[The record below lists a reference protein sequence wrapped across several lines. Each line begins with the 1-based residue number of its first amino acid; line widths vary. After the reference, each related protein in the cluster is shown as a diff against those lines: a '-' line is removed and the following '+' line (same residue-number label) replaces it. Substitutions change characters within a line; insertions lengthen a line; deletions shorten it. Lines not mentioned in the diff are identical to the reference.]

1 MFSIILP
8 LYNKAPYVEKTLL
21 SIAKQNF
28 KDFELIIL
36 NDGSTDESLETVQ
49 HYIQKNRVLKSLQEK
64 GLLRVISQKNQGVSV
79 TRNKGANLAKEDYL
93 VFIDGD
99 DWWKVDFLQELSLLI
114 EKCPEAGIY
123 GTSFSKVY
131 KHKTIEADFNLP
143 PDFESGY
150 IDYCQLYTDN
160 ATEWMPLTSISV
172 AIKKEVFLKCG
183 EFPKNITMGED
194 FILWLTIA
202 LKYKVAFLSKS
213 LAYYNQD
220 IAFNKRSVDK
230 LHIPQNNMIWNF
242 SRFDKEAR
250 ENPKVK
256 RLLDILRARQLYKY
270 YISKRYFNEAKK
282 ELAKIDWD
290 NVPMKYK
297 VPYKKNR
304 WVARCIFNCKLVAK
318 SILRK

>member
-8 LYNKAPYVEKTLL
+8 LYNKAPYVEKTLE
-21 SIAKQNF
+21 SIALQRF
-28 KDFELIIL
+28 KDYELIIL
-36 NDGSTDESLETVQ
+36 NDGSTDKSLETV
-49 HYIQKNRVLKSLQEK
+49 HYYIQKNTVLKNLQEE
-64 GLLRVISQKNQGVSV
+64 GLLRIISQENQGVSV
-79 TRNKGANLAKEDYL
+79 TRNNGVKLAQQDYI

-99 DWWKVDFLQELSLLI
+99 DWWKPDFLYEMALLI

-131 KHKTIEADFNLP
+131 KHKTIEAQFDLP
-143 PDFESGY
+143 SDFESGY
-150 IDYCQLYTDN
+150 IDYCQLYADN

-183 EFPKNITMGED
+183 AFPKKITMGED
-194 FILWLTIA
+194 FILWLNIA
-202 LKYKVAFLSKS
+202 LRYKVAFLSKS
-213 LAYYNQD
+213 LAYYNQN

-230 LHIPQNNMIWNF
+230 LHLPQNNMVWNF
-242 SRFDKEAR
+242 SRFDKEAK

-270 YISKRYFNEAKK
+270 YISKKYYKEAKK
-282 ELAKIDWD
+282 ELEKIDWD
-290 NVPMKYK
+290 NVPLKYK
-297 VPYKKNR
+297 VPYHKNR
-304 WVARCIFNCKLVAK
+304 WIARCIFNGKIIAK

>member
-8 LYNKAPYVEKTLL
+8 LYNKAPYVEKTLE
-21 SIAKQNF
+21 SIALQSYKN
-28 KDFELIIL
+28 FELIIL

-64 GLLRVISQKNQGVSV
+64 KLLRIISQENQGVSV
-79 TRNKGANLAKEDYL
+79 TRNNGVKLAKQDYI

-99 DWWKVDFLQELSLLI
+99 DWWKADFLKELSLLI
-114 EKCPEAGIY
+114 EKYPEAGIY

-150 IDYCQLYTDN
+150 IDYCQLYADN

-172 AIKKEVFLKCG
+172 AIKKEVFLSTTG
-183 EFPKNITMGED
+183 FPKNITFGQD
-194 FILWLTIA
+194 FMLWLTIA
-202 LKYKVAFLSKS
+202 LKHKVAFTSKS
-213 LAYYNQD
+213 LACYNQN
-220 IAFNKRSVDK
+220 IAINKRSVGRI
-230 LHIPQNNMIWNF
+230 HIPQNNMIWNF
-242 SRFDKEAR
+242 SRFDKEAH

-270 YISKRYFNEAKK
+270 YISKKYYKEAKK
-282 ELAKIDWD
+282 ELEKIDWD

-297 VPYKKNR
+297 VPYQKNR
-304 WVARCIFNCKLVAK
+304 WIARCIFNGKLVAK

>member
-21 SIAKQNF
+21 SIAKQSF
-28 KDFELIIL
+28 TDFELIIL
-36 NDGSTDESLETVQ
+36 NDGSTDDSLETVQ
-49 HYIQKNRVLKSLQEK
+49 QYILKNTDLKSLQEK
-64 GLLRVISQKNQGVSV
+64 GLLRVISHENQGVSV
-79 TRNKGANLAKEDYL
+79 TRNKGAELAKEDYL

-131 KHKTIEADFNLP
+131 KHKTIEAKFNLP
-143 PDFESGY
+143 LDFKSGY
-150 IDYCQLYTDN
+150 IDYCQLYADN
-160 ATEWMPLTSISV
+160 DTEWMPLTSISI
-172 AIKKEVFLKCG
+172 AIKKEVFNKCG
-183 EFPKNITMGED
+183 GFPEKIKFGED
-194 FILWLTIA
+194 FILWLSIA

-213 LAYYNQD
+213 LACYNQN
-220 IAFNKRSVDK
+220 IVFNNRSVDK
-230 LHIPQNNMIWNF
+230 LHLPQNNMIWNF
-242 SRFDKEAR
+242 SRFDKEAH
-250 ENPKVK
+250 ECPKVK

-282 ELAKIDWD
+282 ELEKIDWD
-290 NVPMKYK
+290 NVPLKYK
-297 VPYKKNR
+297 VLYRKNR
-304 WVARCIFNCKLVAK
+304 WIARCIFNCKLVAK